1 MKLFDIALKDLKR
14 SFRSL
19 FAIGMMFAAPLLI
32 TGLIYTAFGGIGSGN
47 ADFPVTKVVVV
58 NQDTPPTGSPDFGEM
73 ILSMFQDPS
82 VSKWLQVSETANEAE
97 AQNMVNQQKA
107 GVAVI
112 IPQGFSKAMVSGEG
126 NATIKLIQDPTLS
139 IGPMVVKDMVGSL
152 IDGTIGARIAIQA
165 EDAQRQK
172 LGLEAD
178 PGAQASMLQSY
189 QAWFA
194 EFQRNLYHSPEAA
207 LVASSPN
214 LSGGPTANQSGDLS
228 RIMSF
233 VLAGMMIFFGF
244 YTGAYSMMSI
254 LREEEEGTLAR
265 LFTTPTDRTL
275 ILGGKFLAVLLMVT
289 VQALVMLIVGAFAF
303 HIDWGQPETIALAL
317 TGHVVTV
324 TGLGVLLISMVKTSK
339 QAGPVLGGALTGLGM
354 LGGLFT
360 VSVPNM
366 PKIFDTLGLFT
377 PQGWV
382 LKAWKA
388 CLEGGSPANLLTPTI
403 VLLALGAVMFL
414 AGAAIFRRRFA

>member
-1 MKLFDIALKDLKR
+1 MKIFDIALKDLKR

-19 FAIGMMFAAPLLI
+19 FAIGMTFAAPLLI
-32 TGLIYTAFGGIGSGN
+32 TGLIYMAFGGMGSGN
-47 ADFPVTKVVVV
+47 TELPVTKVVVV
-58 NQDTPPTGSPDFGEM
+58 NQDTPPAGSPDFGGM
-73 ILSMFQDPS
+73 IIDMFRDPS
-82 VSKWLQVSETANEAE
+82 VSKWLQASEITDEAE
-97 AQNMVNQQKA
+97 AQDMVNQQKA

-112 IPQGFSKAMVSGEG
+112 IPQGFSNDMLTGEG
-126 NATIKLIQDPTLS
+126 QSDVRLIQDPTLT
-139 IGPMVVKDMVGSL
+139 IGPMVIKDMIGSL
-152 IDGTIGARIAIQA
+152 IDGTTGARIAIQA
-165 EDAQRQK
+165 EAEQRQT
-172 LGLEAD
+172 LGLAPD
-178 PGAQASMLQSY
+178 PGAQA
-189 QAWFA
+189 
-194 EFQRNLYHSPEAA
+194 NL
-207 LVASSPN
+207 
-214 LSGGPTANQSGDLS
+214 LSEGPSANQSGDLS
-228 RIMSF
+228 QIMSF

-265 LFTTPTDRTL
+265 MFTTPTDRTL

-289 VQALVMLIVGAFAF
+289 VQALVMLVVGAFAF
-303 HIDWGQPETIALAL
+303 HIDWGQPATIALVLA
-317 TGHVVTV
+317 GHVVTV
-324 TGLGVLLISMVKTSK
+324 TGLGVLLISLVKTSK

-388 CLEGGSPANLLTPTI
+388 CLEGSSPANVMTTLI
-403 VLLALGAVMFL
+403 VLLALGTVLFL
-414 AGAAIFRRRFA
+414 AGSAIFRRRFA